1 MKVCPMRSV
10 VRIEVIDMKMETYKE
25 YEIHVESNG
34 SFEAL
39 KEGEVVF
46 REDTLKV
53 LKEEID
59 KESKQK
65 VRQPCLVAD
74 WGEIH
79 EGTITSVIEQKSGY
93 GAKTF
98 DVWVSWERNNGDLN
112 RGKKAFYDLYKPT
125 EGNKKLFAEIE
136 VLKLQAAEIAKAK
149 ESLEKKLI
157 HFSAKD
163 FGFKEEI

>member
-1 MKVCPMRSV
+1 
-10 VRIEVIDMKMETYKE
+10 MKMETYKE

-53 LKEEID
+53 LKEKID
-59 KESKQK
+59 VESKK
-65 VRQPCLVAD
+65 SVRQPCLVSD

-79 EGTITSVIEQKSGY
+79 NGTITSVIEEKGGY
-93 GAKTF
+93 GTKTF
-98 DVWVSWERNNGDLN
+98 DVWVSWERKESKSAWGVISAKGTS

-125 EGNKKLFAEIE
+125 EGNKNLFAEIE
-136 VLKLQAAEIAKAK
+136 VVKKQIEEMTKRK
-149 ESLEKKLI
+149 VSLEEKLI

-163 FGFKEEI
+163 FGYKDE